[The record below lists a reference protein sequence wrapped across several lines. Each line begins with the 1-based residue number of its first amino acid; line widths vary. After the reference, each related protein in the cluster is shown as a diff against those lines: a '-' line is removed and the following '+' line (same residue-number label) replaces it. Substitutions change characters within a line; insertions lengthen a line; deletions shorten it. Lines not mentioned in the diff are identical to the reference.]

1 MKARSAPSEDQT
13 TVIDTLRAVTCT
25 KATPDLVPAEVVAL
39 VEASVAN
46 IWRAYQTDLA
56 HFAAWGSELPAE
68 LALVAS
74 YLAAP
79 A

>member
-1 MKARSAPSEDQT
+1 
-13 TVIDTLRAVTCT
+13 
-25 KATPDLVPAEVVAL
+25 L

-68 LALVAS
+68 PALVAS